1 MSEHS
6 SDEEVSYESR
16 GEFAGSIEELHA
28 LKLSATQKQLLDDC
42 VAEPELKELLQDL
55 TTRDEGAR
63 TIMMGILAGD
73 LRTRLKEIMV
83 LSRVRARN
91 TERVNRLSSRLKVGM
106 RLSDHNS
113 RTFDQL
119 TFRSARKKR
128 S

>member
-1 MSEHS
+1 MARET
-6 SDEEVSYESR
+6 R

-28 LKLSATQKQLLDDC
+28 LKLSVAQKKLLEDC
-42 VAEPELKELLQDL
+42 VAEPEFKELLQDL

-63 TIMMGILAGD
+63 AIMMGILAGD
-73 LRTRLKEIMV
+73 LKTRLKQMLV

-91 TERVNRLSSRLKVGM
+91 QERTNQLSSRVKNGM
-106 RLSDHNS
+106 KISEYS
-113 RTFDQL
+113 STTFDRL